1 MRYMAERS
9 QWEHTDEAERL
20 HGMDNTARED
30 LPPSFRSVLDDY
42 RKDRERAEAAHL
54 REVDKVTNR
63 DARIAELACEVTRL
77 RQALEQAGA
86 TYKGSGRLGEIDY
99 CGVCGDELKSCDSTP
114 SEDNVKGGRWCGGYF
129 ARRALAPVTDE
140 TKERP

>member
-20 HGMDNTARED
+20 HGMDNTTRED
-30 LPPSFRSVLDDY
+30 LPPSFRAVLDDY

-63 DARIAELACEVTRL
+63 DARIAELAYEVTRL

-86 TYKGSGRLGEIDY
+86 TYENSGAVECAA
-99 CGVCGDELKSCDSTP
+99 CGWFLDRCDAYAPEVDHAS
-114 SEDNVKGGRWCGGYF
+114 SFWCAGRI
-129 ARRALAPVTDE
+129 ARRVLASVTAE